1 MFTGDVEKV
10 VGIGGKAVHLIEE
23 QHLEKDLFG
32 MGYSPYSLIC
42 MYNGG
47 ALGYMGRFKDGA
59 DVVEK
64 GFRNACEVND
74 KFMMGQ
80 AQLLHSIVMH
90 VAGDGDN
97 TITHA
102 QEAIKIYEEAEI
114 SVGLEVA
121 WFMLGGGYYLRGEL
135 DKAIVAGEKSLK
147 LAKEVGMPFMICWSY
162 WFLAMTL
169 RAAGDLKRAREC
181 AEEALRISQECN
193 GKPCEGISRVLL
205 GCMVEEMT
213 PAIIEEAH
221 NQIRY
226 GISILEDCKL
236 KAWSAMGYLLLGE
249 FLASVGRKE
258 EALENL
264 RKAEALYL
272 EMEVTPE
279 SHWLTHTKDAIKKL
293 EQVSA

>member
-1 MFTGDVEKV
+1 MMHSTVLYW
-10 VGIGGKAVHLIEE
+10 A
-23 QHLEKDLFG
+23 
-32 MGYSPYSLIC
+32 GY
-42 MYNGG
+42 
-47 ALGYMGRFKDGA
+47 
-59 DVVEK
+59 
-64 GFRNACEVND
+64 
-74 KFMMGQ
+74 
-80 AQLLHSIVMH
+80 
-90 VAGDGDN
+90 GDN
-97 TITHA
+97 TITLA

-114 SVGLEVA
+114 SLTLETA
-121 WFMLGGGYYLRGEL
+121 WMMLGGGYYLCGDYE
-135 DKAIVAGEKSLK
+135 KAIEAGEKSIQ
-147 LAKEVGMPFMICWSY
+147 LAKEFGVPYLASWCY